1 MDKDRQHYDGQDH
14 PQTIF
19 PTLSWCSNALLD
31 FLNQHHLTLTVI
43 FSIATI
49 LLTAC
54 VIRLNHILTRRPP
67 PPPRLN
73 RPSRSASHNSSDSP
87 TPSPTPTH
95 LLIVLGSGGH
105 TAEMLN
111 MLSQVPNLSTDFTHR
126 TYIISSGDDFSA
138 LKAHELEKSL
148 EPGPKDSSAAAPRLD
163 SAGRDSDHRIKQ
175 EESTSQY
182 DIVTVHRARKVHQS
196 ILTTPVSSLLC
207 LWDCIGVLRGKKTTR
222 RQGHS
227 RLYPDLIL
235 TNGPGTGVIVILASI
250 ILRFF
255 GLCPS
260 RLGPNGRGDRHQMRT
275 IFIESWA
282 RVKTLSLSGRL
293 LRPVVDRFI
302 VQWPQLAEQQGSRS
316 RSRVEYIGPL
326 VT

>member
-1 MDKDRQHYDGQDH
+1 MDKQHYHVEDH
-14 PQTIF
+14 SQTIF
-19 PTLSWCSNALLD
+19 PTLSRHSTSILD
-31 FLNQHHLTLTVI
+31 FVSHHRLLLTVI

-73 RPSRSASHNSSDSP
+73 RPSRSASHHSSSNSP
-87 TPSPTPTH
+87 TLSTPTH

-111 MLSQVPNLSTDFTHR
+111 MLSQVPNLATDFTHR
-126 TYIISSGDDFSA
+126 TYVISSGDDFSA
-138 LKAHELEKSL
+138 SKAHEFEKSL
-148 EPGPKDSSAAAPRLD
+148 EPGPKDSSAASPRLD

-182 DIVTVHRARKVHQS
+182 NIVTVHRARKVHQS

-260 RLGPNGRGDRHQMRT
+260 RLGPNGRWDRHEMRT

-293 LRPVVDRFI
+293 LHPVVDRFI

>member
-1 MDKDRQHYDGQDH
+1 MDGQHYPSANHSQN
-14 PQTIF
+14 IF
-19 PTLSWCSNALLD
+19 PPLSWCSNAFLD
-31 FLNQHHLTLTVI
+31 FLNQHHLTLAVI
-43 FSIATI
+43 FTITTI

-54 VIRLNHILTRRPP
+54 VIRLNHILSRRPL
-67 PPPRLN
+67 PPPRLKK
-73 RPSRSASHNSSDSP
+73 PSASRSASHNSSSNST
-87 TPSPTPTH
+87 TPSPTPCH

-111 MLSQVPNLSTDFTHR
+111 MLSQVPNLATDFNHR
-126 TYIISSGDDFSA
+126 TYVISSGDDFSA
-138 LKAHELEKSL
+138 LKAHEFEKSL
-148 EPGPKDSSAAAPRLD
+148 EPGSKDGSAASASLRLD
-163 SAGRDSDHRIKQ
+163 GTNPDHRVKQ
-175 EESTSQY
+175 EESKSQY

-207 LWDCIGVLRGKKTTR
+207 LWDCISVLRGNSSHR
-222 RQGHS
+222 HP
-227 RLYPDLIL
+227 YPNLIL
-235 TNGPGTGVIVILASI
+235 TNGPGTGVIVILASV

-255 GLCPS
+255 GSSLD
-260 RLGPNGRGDRHQMRT
+260 RKQKNGGQMRT

-316 RSRVEYIGPL
+316 RSRVDYIGPL